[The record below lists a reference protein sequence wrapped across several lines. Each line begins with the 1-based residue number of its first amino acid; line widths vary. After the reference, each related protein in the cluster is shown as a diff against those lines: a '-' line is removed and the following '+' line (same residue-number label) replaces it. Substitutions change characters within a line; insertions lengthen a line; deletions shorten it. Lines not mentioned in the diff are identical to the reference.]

1 MTGTAAGHF
10 EVRLVSQAPE
20 PGDETGIATMHSYE
34 FDYTL
39 PE

>member
-1 MTGTAAGHF
+1 MTGKAAGHF

-20 PGDETGIATMHSYE
+20 PGDETGVPPKHSYE